1 MFAAVVF
8 ANDKPI
14 SVAVVPEPTVAVTV
28 VGLPEVPMFAVTFDL
43 KAMVFP

>member
-14 SVAVVPEPTVAVTV
+14 SVAVVLAPTVAVTV

-43 KAMVFP
+43 NGMMFP